1 MQPDDSP
8 NFEDDASSDP
18 SPVDSAK
25 AAEALAQVREAHAT
39 LRRLVEVIEE
49 DGRYPVEAYRFL
61 QEGLDLSVRRTHG
74 VDMQAHKKTRR
85 RRRRKPQPALD
96 AQADTRADDD
106 HAHHPHHVS
115 GAQLCDGLRELAVA
129 RWGYMAKSVLNAW
142 NIHETRDFGEM
153 VFVLVDN
160 DFLQKTEGDRR
171 EDFDGLFPLRDLE
184 GEYQVP
190 IGVIS
195 ADELVAGG
203 GSL

>member
-8 NFEDDASSDP
+8 NFEDDASPDEMP
-18 SPVDSAK
+18 SPESAK

-74 VDMQAHKKTRR
+74 VDTQAEKKSRR
-85 RRRRKPQPALD
+85 RRRRKPQPVLEE
-96 AQADTRADDD
+96 RAD
-106 HAHHPHHVS
+106 AATGEEHPHHVS
-115 GAQLCDGLRELAVA
+115 GAQLCDGLRELAIA
-129 RWGYMAKSVLNAW
+129 RWGFLAKSVLNAW

-184 GEYQVP
+184 GDYQVP
-190 IGVIS
+190 AGPLK